1 MPMRQIGETTL
12 SLGSMVGGVEVKRV
26 YMKAPRRAR
35 AVCTCGHPCTT
46 KILCDH
52 CGRAY
57 DSYDDVAL
65 RGVDAKGGLI
75 TFEKAELD
83 LIRSE
88 FEHDSLRIEAIVSLS
103 EVAKR
108 FGISDY
114 YYILPRDRK
123 APFAQT
129 YGSLAAALHQEGWLM
144 LTRYTIGGE
153 NQRWVIASDGRLLV
167 GHKLIELQ
175 EADYVPAHVDQ
186 RQVDHAK
193 AVLKTLL
200 RNDFDFPP
208 EQDPVLLLLER
219 KKADGEVLP

>member
-1 MPMRQIGETTL
+1 
-12 SLGSMVGGVEVKRV
+12 
-26 YMKAPRRAR
+26 
-35 AVCTCGHPCTT
+35 
-46 KILCDH
+46 
-52 CGRAY
+52 
-57 DSYDDVAL
+57 
-65 RGVDAKGGLI
+65 
-75 TFEKAELD
+75 
-83 LIRSE
+83 
-88 FEHDSLRIEAIVSLS
+88 
-103 EVAKR
+103 
-108 FGISDY
+108 
-114 YYILPRDRK
+114 
-123 APFAQT
+123 
-129 YGSLAAALHQEGWLM
+129 M